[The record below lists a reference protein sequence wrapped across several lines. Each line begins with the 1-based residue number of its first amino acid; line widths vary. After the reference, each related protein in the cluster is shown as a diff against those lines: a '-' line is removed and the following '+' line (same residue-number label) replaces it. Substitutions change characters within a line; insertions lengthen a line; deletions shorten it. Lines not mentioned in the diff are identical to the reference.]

1 MIGLENTMLPSFVGD
16 ISGSGTALA
25 MRLND
30 CAPETLNIFIHFT
43 YGQNSKTIIHPDS
56 GFKKI
61 SYYSFSF
68 HKHVFLTADMPF

>member
-61 SYYSFSF
+61 SYFSFSF
-68 HKHVFLTADMPF
+68 YKHGFLTADMPF